1 MSPLLTAIFSVT
13 LLLAC
18 GPTNHDFSTAKVIN
32 GRLVANAPHSVQQW
46 LKPVVELRTPKGGG
60 CSGSFIGVDTLL
72 TAAHCIHDE
81 DNKSGHVRV
90 QGIKSVR
97 TVFKKLWQASS
108 DIALVK
114 FPEGTT
120 RRLGIT
126 KFLKLARTPPKPGSK
141 VVMAGYGKDY
151 RDLDDEPYEQLRYS
165 PRWTTDKGQAYD
177 YRLRYGSNTVDAV
190 SSTAIIV
197 RGDDKKEYDGR
208 NAVSYSGDSG
218 GPLLDTN
225 WEIVGTTI
233 RGRWENRTTR
243 REEYH
248 NASSTTALETFRYG
262 TDCSKR
268 RDCLNSFFND
278 RSKLRPQ
285 VKVEEMPS
293 GTRIG
298 ATLLNG
304 YLFTMVDS
312 GEIYR
317 TDPVSGR
324 SELVTTLADN
334 FLPTALASDRNIL
347 YYATRRFVY
356 ASTNFGKTFE
366 ALIEF
371 DFDRSD
377 GIKSLAVSEGKLYV
391 LTKKHLWRSMNRKS
405 IVKVSTIEQ
414 TYQAMHVAAQGTLVY
429 LALDNYVFHSKD
441 SGLNFKAYN
450 GRFGRNFPL
459 GIGIAA
465 NELYLCTSRSVLKS
479 TDHGRT
485 FEEVWRW
492 LDPKSFNINFVAEGD
507 QLYLERQDRLYRAVL
522 AETGRATSHIV
533 GS

>member
-1 MSPLLTAIFSVT
+1 MLLLTA
-13 LLLAC
+13 C
-18 GPTNHDFSTAKVIN
+18 GPIDRDFSSVQVVN
-32 GRLVANAPHSVQQW
+32 GRLVANAPRSVQQW
-46 LKPVVELRTPKGGG
+46 LKPVVELRTPKGGS
-60 CSGSFIGVDTLL
+60 CSGSFIGIDTLL

-81 DNKSGHVRV
+81 DNTSGPVEVR
-90 QGIKSVR
+90 GIKSVR
-97 TVFKKLWQASS
+97 IVFKKLWQASS

-114 FPEGTT
+114 FPKGTT
-120 RRLGIT
+120 RRLGIN
-126 KFLKLARTPPKPGSK
+126 KFLKLARIPPKPGSK
-141 VVMAGYGKDY
+141 VIMAGYGKNY
-151 RDLDDEPYEQLRYS
+151 RDLDREPYEQLRYS
-165 PRWTTDKGQAYD
+165 PRWTPDDGQVYD

-208 NAVSYSGDSG
+208 DAVSYSGDSG

-233 RGRWENRTTR
+233 RGRWENRTIR

-285 VKVEEMPS
+285 MRVEEMPS
-293 GTRIG
+293 GRRVG

-304 YLFTMVDS
+304 DLFTMVDN
-312 GEIYR
+312 GRIYR
-317 TDPVSGR
+317 TNPVSGR
-324 SELVTTLADN
+324 SELVVTLADN

-356 ASTNFGKTFE
+356 ASTDYGKTFE

-377 GIKSLAVSEGKLYV
+377 GIKSLAVSEGQLYV
-391 LTKKHLWRSMNRKS
+391 LTKKHLWRSTNRKS

-414 TYQAMHVAAQGTLVY
+414 TYQAMHVAARGTLVY
-429 LALDNYVFHSKD
+429 LVLDNYVFHSKD
-441 SGLNFKAYN
+441 SGLTFKSYN
-450 GRFGRNFPL
+450 GRFGPHAPL
-459 GIGIAA
+459 GLGVAA
-465 NELYLCTSRSVLKS
+465 SELYLYTSRSVLKS

-492 LDPKSFNINFVAEGD
+492 LDPKSFNINFVAKD
-507 QLYLERQDRLYRAVL
+507 DDLYLERQDFLYQAVL
-522 AETGRATSHIV
+522 
-533 GS
+533 